1 MNEQL
6 NNVCEFQSIF
16 DKVGDTVFDKVGDTV
31 NALDFETA
39 KSRVRF
45 CREELVEYLDAVS
58 DKDLVG
64 IIDSLVD
71 LIYFAYGTVILH
83 GMKDVFDGAFKIVHE
98 SNMSKLDD
106 SGSPIY
112 REDGKVLKGNNFVAP
127 EKELKVLLD
136 NYVR

>member
-6 NNVCEFQSIF
+6 NSVYEFQSIF
-16 DKVGDTVFDKVGDTV
+16 DKVGDTV
-31 NALDFETA
+31 NALDFDTA

-83 GMKDVFDGAFKIVHE
+83 GMKDVFDEAFKIVHE

-112 REDGKVLKGNNFVAP
+112 REDGKVMKSNNFIAP
-127 EKELKVLLD
+127 ETKLNSLLSEYT
-136 NYVR
+136 NAE